1 MTTQDASPSPSL
13 TPEPHGTAVELV
25 SNRLL
30 GPRPLT
36 PEDVTAAADTAYDLG
51 RRHKSEEVQA
61 GAGNGVELIAR
72 ERARQK
78 AVEGWTPE
86 HDAEHDGEQ
95 MAYAAACYALP
106 DVSRQHEGRSV
117 LVNTA
122 RGLAEPDCFRSAESS
137 APRLWPWDAEWWKP
151 VPQDRVRELVKA
163 GALIAAEIDRLQRSP
178 DGPNAVVSHTGAL
191 PDCKISNQ
199 VPSPGVGL

>member
-13 TPEPHGTAVELV
+13 TPEPHGAVVELV

-36 PEDVTAAADTAYDLG
+36 PEDVTAAADTAYELG
-51 RRHKSEEVQA
+51 RRHKAEEIQA
-61 GAGNGVELIAR
+61 GAGSGIQLIAL
-72 ERARQK
+72 ERDRQK

-86 HDAEHDGEQ
+86 HDSHMDREQ
-95 MAYAAACYALP
+95 LAYAAACYALP
-106 DVSRQHEGRSV
+106 DYSRQHEGRSV

-122 RGLAEPDCFRSAESS
+122 RGLAEPDCFRSAEAS
-137 APRLWPWDAEWWKP
+137 APRLWPWAPEWWKP

-178 DGPNAVVSHTGAL
+178 DGPNDGSQPRAER
-191 PDCKISNQ
+191 KI
-199 VPSPGVGL
+199 